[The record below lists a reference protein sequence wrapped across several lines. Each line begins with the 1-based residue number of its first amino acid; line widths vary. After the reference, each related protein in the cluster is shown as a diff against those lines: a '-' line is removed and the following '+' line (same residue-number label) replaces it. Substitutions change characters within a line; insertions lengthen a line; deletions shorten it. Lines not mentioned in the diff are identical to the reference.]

1 MRRRDFLAAA
11 AATGLTGS
19 HAGAACAQSAAGE
32 ATVAQLHARQAA
44 GDTSARALVA
54 TYLARIEAIDR
65 NGPRINAVIEVNPD
79 ALAIAAERDRE
90 RRAGRMR
97 GPLHGIPV
105 LLKDN
110 IATADRMQ
118 TTAGSLALIGAKA
131 PRDAH
136 LVARLREAGAIV
148 LGKTNLSEWANAR
161 SPRSTSGWSARG
173 GLTRNPHALDRS
185 ASGSSSGSGAA
196 IAAGLAP
203 LAISTETDG
212 SIISPSSICGIVG
225 FKPTVGRVSRDGIV
239 PISRSQDTAGPMTRH
254 VADAVAVMA
263 AISAADER
271 DAITRGAPPFD
282 ASAVLDANGLA
293 GARVGV
299 VRNPVGRHPGLRAL
313 FEAQLHRFRRAGA
326 ELVDV
331 EIPHVGR
338 LPELELEVLL
348 TELKAGI
355 NAYLKEFGQGAPVAT
370 LADVIA
376 FNERERA
383 RQMPYFGQEFF
394 EQAQAKGGL
403 DSEPYLRALA
413 DSRRLSRSE
422 GLDALFGAQRLDVLI
437 APSTGPSWPIDL
449 VNGDNFTGDLTTPA
463 AVAGY
468 PHLTVPMGFISGLP
482 VGLSFMG
489 PQWADAAVLK
499 YGYAYEQATR
509 SRRAPKFA
517 GTARA

>member
-11 AATGLTGS
+11 GATSLTGS
-19 HAGAACAQSAAGE
+19 AAGATPAPSAAGD
-32 ATVAQLHARQAA
+32 ATVAQLQARQAA
-44 GDTSARALVA
+44 GELTARALA
-54 TYLARIEAIDR
+54 AACLARIDAIDR
-65 NGPRINAVIEVNPD
+65 SGPRVNAVIEVNPD

-90 RRAGRMR
+90 RRAGRVR

-118 TTAGSLALIGAKA
+118 TTAGSLALVGARA

-136 LVARLREAGAIV
+136 LAARLREAGAVV

-173 GLTRNPHALDRS
+173 GLTRNPHALDRN
-185 ASGSSSGSGAA
+185 ASGSSSGSAAA

-203 LAISTETDG
+203 LAIGTETDG

-225 FKPTVGRVSRDGIV
+225 FKPTVGHISRDGIV
-239 PISRSQDTAGPMTRH
+239 PISHSQDTAGPMTRH
-254 VADAVAVMA
+254 VADAVALMA
-263 AISAADER
+263 VIAGADTR
-271 DAITRGAPPFD
+271 DAATRGAPPFD
-282 ASAVLDANGLA
+282 TAGVLDANGLG

-313 FEAQLHRFRRAGA
+313 FEAQLPLFRRAGA

-331 EIPHVGR
+331 EIPHVAA
-338 LPELELEVLL
+338 LPDLEMEVLL
-348 TELKAGI
+348 TELKAGV
-355 NAYLKEFGQGAPVAT
+355 NAYLKEFGRGAPVAT

-383 RQMPYFGQEFF
+383 RQMPFFGQEFF
-394 EQAQAKGGL
+394 ELAQAKGGL
-403 DSEPYLRALA
+403 DSAPYLKALA
-413 DSRRLSRSE
+413 ECRRLSRSE
-422 GLDALFGAQRLDVLI
+422 GLDTLFGGQRLDVLI
-437 APSTGPSWPIDL
+437 APSTGPAWLIDL
-449 VNGDNFTGDLTTPA
+449 VNGDSFTGDLTTPA

-509 SRRAPKFA
+509 ARRAPKFLA
-517 GTARA
+517 SARA